1 MIFDNVRCQV
11 RNCMKHTP
19 HVCISLIFSNVSDA
33 QSLVFCVVLLS
44 AIVFFVLFFCHCIVC
59 TFFELH
65 LLATPFVSA
74 NISLIVTEIL

>member
-33 QSLVFCVVLLS
+33 QSLVFCVMLLS
-44 AIVFFVLFFCHCIVC
+44 AIVFFFVLFFAIVLYVPSSNYTC
-59 TFFELH
+59 WLR
-65 LLATPFVSA
+65 LLY
-74 NISLIVTEIL
+74 L